1 ATVTG
6 NVFLSDQTDDHSG
19 VKVVFSAVSASAT
32 SDSVYSTTAG
42 AYAVGL
48 TDGIYT
54 VSLSKT
60 GYIPYTVPGTFTWGG
75 GSYTLDDVSLTAGA
89 VIEISGR
96 QSGVFYNDF
105 QYRVIGIQ
113 V

>member
-1 ATVTG
+1 M
-6 NVFLSDQTDDHSG
+6 
-19 VKVVFSAVSASAT
+19 FSAVSASAT